1 LKLNAAV
8 KQKIQHMIPKE
19 GKAQAVVGFAGP
31 SEFELASSSSGTT
44 VMHTNLMERCPK

>member
-1 LKLNAAV
+1 MKLNAAV

-19 GKAQAVVGFAGP
+19 GRRKQCGFAGP